1 MQFDWDPEKN
11 RELKEERGVSFE
23 EIALLLG
30 AGILWKVTD
39 HWNQEKYPNQAVFLV
54 PIDGYIHA
62 VPFVRDGDT
71 IFLKTAFPSRKLTKI
86 YKTELEANE

>member
-1 MQFDWDPEKN
+1 MEFDWDPEKN

-30 AGILWKVTD
+30 SGILWKVTG
-39 HWNQEKYPNQAVFLV
+39 HWNQKKYPNQSVFLI

-62 VPFVRDGDT
+62 VPFIRDGEK
-71 IFLKTAFPSRKLTKI
+71 IFLKTAFPSRKLTRI
-86 YKTELEANE
+86 YKAEMEANP

>member
-11 RELKEERGVSFE
+11 HELKQQRGISFE

-30 AGILWKVTD
+30 SGILWKVTG
-39 HWNQEKYPNQAVFLV
+39 HWNQAKHPNQSVFFL

-71 IFLKTAFPSRKLTKI
+71 IFLKPAFPSRKLTRI
-86 YKTELEANE
+86 YKAELEANE